1 MSAFQALQRGDATP
15 DQQQRAIKYLLH
27 DLARIP
33 ELSFW
38 IGPDGQ
44 RGTDFAEG
52 RRFVGLQIAKFL
64 TLNLGA
70 FTKSGV
76 SKSEHRPR
84 GNPE

>member
-1 MSAFQALQRGDATP
+1 LQRGDASP
-15 DQQQRAIKYLLH
+15 DQQQRVLKYLLH

-38 IGPDGQ
+38 IGTDGQ

-70 FTKSGV
+70 FAKGGV

-84 GNPE
+84 GNTDA